1 MIQKEAMKAV
11 ENETRKFV
19 KMVRVQR
26 DCSDEQLPLGF
37 KVSKGSQP
45 YLLSE
50 SIEEDEG
57 KSKKDLYVPIYEL
70 N

>member
-37 KVSKGSQP
+37 KVSKGS
-45 YLLSE
+45 
-50 SIEEDEG
+50 
-57 KSKKDLYVPIYEL
+57 
-70 N
+70 